1 MTTLTIASLASSSA
15 AAAPAPGPHALHGHG
30 LRPRARDVAAAAAAA
45 AAALQQQR
53 IEMRKAAA
61 VFFSPAN
68 QRAARAIERSQKF
81 DELRT
86 RKCADEEQDSH
97 TSDLEPEPV
106 DEVSTALVAAPVADP
121 TSEEAN
127 TMAIDAA
134 M

>member
-1 MTTLTIASLASSSA
+1 
-15 AAAPAPGPHALHGHG
+15 
-30 LRPRARDVAAAAAAA
+30 
-45 AAALQQQR
+45 
-53 IEMRKAAA
+53 MRKAAA

-86 RKCADEEQDSH
+86 RQSADEEDSH

-106 DEVSTALVAAPVADP
+106 AASMVDP
-121 TSEEAN
+121 MSGEA
-127 TMAIDAA
+127 MDLDAA